1 MKEMNYLGFLVGV
14 LHVLGNMSFLTK
26 PFRAGLFHVED
37 QFHLK
42 KNHETIYFFKT
53 FCSDGRGGGG
63 IDGRIS

>member
-14 LHVLGNMSFLTK
+14 LHVLGNMSFLAK

-42 KNHETIYFFKT
+42 KITKRFISLKPFAVTE
-53 FCSDGRGGGG
+53 GGGG
-63 IDGRIS
+63 E